1 MADGAGRDRSGLGP
15 GKRKERVRPE
25 STSRVL
31 ARAGSSDTR
40 DNERRRRTGQGSNVL
55 GRGSFEE
62 KGWAHG
68 RGVKRHGR
76 WLARLLL
83 GVQAL
88 EPSGGW
94 ETKSACQRIFSTTLF
109 GVEVSK
115 FSAKDLATAEATP
128 AKATA
133 MMGAIVSKAP
143 AGALPLIYC
152 RCTQYVRVACT
163 CTVCISASEPRR
175 VSGLVPPP
183 PNLIPHCRG
192 GGGRGG
198 GSGGASLR
206 PLHVVPSSCS
216 WRGRRQE
223 GRWLRL
229 MLIVVITT
237 RWGTGDSRSWPLSVS
252 PVAAKMMRHCLRSPC
267 LLAMVRGCRRR
278 TEGRQLDLGGR
289 HVDGTMTTTEVECHL
304 CGCRAMKT
312 MHGGGAAGTSLVS
325 ALLRGRGERKEKT
338 IKTVREPAEARSMKG
353 RGDNGRRK
361 HESQAPN

>member
-1 MADGAGRDRSGLGP
+1 MLKKKHP
-15 GKRKERVRPE
+15 YP
-25 STSRVL
+25 
-31 ARAGSSDTR
+31 
-40 DNERRRRTGQGSNVL
+40 
-55 GRGSFEE
+55 F
-62 KGWAHG
+62 
-68 RGVKRHGR
+68 
-76 WLARLLL
+76 LLL
-83 GVQAL
+83 SLSLALQTRACARRWQAPL
-88 EPSGGW
+88 VFP
-94 ETKSACQRIFSTTLF
+94 
-109 GVEVSK
+109 
-115 FSAKDLATAEATP
+115 DLATAEATP

-252 PVAAKMMRHCLRSPC
+252 PMAAKMMRHCLRSPC

-304 CGCRAMKT
+304 CGCRW
-312 MHGGGAAGTSLVS
+312 
-325 ALLRGRGERKEKT
+325 
-338 IKTVREPAEARSMKG
+338 I
-353 RGDNGRRK
+353 
-361 HESQAPN
+361 